1 VLVAGK
7 QYMNTQNGLDG
18 QASADTTA
26 EEYLYHWFGDPTMPI
41 WTHRPSLFVS
51 GAFSASV
58 LSNLVHLTV
67 SDSSADGS
75 VATLYANGEAIG
87 RAVVQGG
94 VADIV
99 PEGTVPVN
107 TDFQPRLEVVVDND
121 GFVPTQVPV
130 VTQPVIIGDH
140 LG

>member
-1 VLVAGK
+1 
-7 QYMNTQNGLDG
+7 
-18 QASADTTA
+18 
-26 EEYLYHWFGDPTMPI
+26 MPI
-41 WTHRPSLFVS
+41 WTHKPSLFVS
-51 GAFSASV
+51 GVFSASV
-58 LSNLVHLTV
+58 LANLVHLTV

-87 RAVVQGG
+87 RALVQGG